1 MSRKMIKLAGA
12 VLFLIV
18 LNVGLFSMAAIKL
31 ASFWISWIFMH
42 IAFVIFV
49 CIFVF
54 SVPEQRKLK
63 FAYSETAVAAYYFI
77 IEMAA
82 GFVLMGSFAF
92 FPMVS
97 FVIQTALLAVFLVVF
112 FTLKKTNRSIDLRED
127 AAKADLRQFQMILE
141 AMRDVQSRVA
151 YDAPYK
157 KAIQHACDAV
167 SGSQVRSSENVYEIE
182 KEIWDLAGQLGQ
194 EVDAGNEERIYTVC
208 KKIESRTAERTRRLR
223 LEQ

>member
-82 GFVLMGSFAF
+82 GFVLMGSFACNTDGASGGLPRCF
-92 FPMVS
+92 LYTEENKPEHRSQGGRGEGGFASVS
-97 FVIQTALLAVFLVVF
+97 
-112 FTLKKTNRSIDLRED
+112 DD
-127 AAKADLRQFQMILE
+127 
-141 AMRDVQSRVA
+141 
-151 YDAPYK
+151 
-157 KAIQHACDAV
+157 
-167 SGSQVRSSENVYEIE
+167 SGS
-182 KEIWDLAGQLGQ
+182 
-194 EVDAGNEERIYTVC
+194 NEGCTEPGG
-208 KKIESRTAERTRRLR
+208 LR
-223 LEQ
+223 CAV